1 MLGEVEVR
9 AVCVGLHHGR
19 PVMSVSGEGS
29 ADHCDVRGELAVGL
43 QQSITYLP
51 LTERFRKSL

>member
-19 PVMSVSGEGS
+19 PVLSVGGDGS
-29 ADHCDVRGELAVGL
+29 ADHSVARGELAVG
-43 QQSITYLP
+43 
-51 LTERFRKSL
+51 